1 VITTLIEG
9 KQPAEFDAI
18 LLNTADLISDTPE
31 RVWSESLLIGIQNEY
46 GDIYR
51 AIGVTGLANFV
62 HLLEHLRGLG
72 CTQEEP
78 GSYETEH
85 GFDALV
91 RPP

>member
-1 VITTLIEG
+1 MITTLIEG

-51 AIGVTGLANFV
+51 AIGVTGLTNYF
-62 HLLEHLRGLG
+62 HLLEHLHGLG
-72 CTQEEP
+72 CTHKEP
-78 GSYETEH
+78 DASETEH